1 MQVFRESKELK
12 RCLDSRTAVTVG
24 TFDGIH
30 LGHRKLIG
38 YLNDQAQK
46 RDLKSVVVTFE
57 PHPIYVLRPDL
68 PLQRIVL
75 PEEKIER
82 LSKFGL
88 DYLLVLNFNK
98 KLANFTATQ
107 FFAEILVGDLD
118 SGFVALGYNH
128 TFGKNREG
136 NFEFLKGIISEYDC
150 DVSAVEPAIF
160 ENEPVSSSRIR
171 RSLTEGRIEKANRML
186 EEGFTLPGRIVHG
199 RGLGHK
205 LGYPTINVKVS
216 AGKIIPRAGVY
227 AVTAEIEGNE
237 ILGMMYIHPKPELC
251 DLEINLFNFEG
262 EVYDQDTIVR
272 PRVFTRE
279 AIKFDSLEDLSARL
293 AKDEAEI
300 KRYFG
305 IS

>member
-118 SGFVALGYNH
+118 SGFVALG
-128 TFGKNREG
+128 
-136 NFEFLKGIISEYDC
+136 
-150 DVSAVEPAIF
+150 
-160 ENEPVSSSRIR
+160 
-171 RSLTEGRIEKANRML
+171 
-186 EEGFTLPGRIVHG
+186 
-199 RGLGHK
+199 
-205 LGYPTINVKVS
+205 
-216 AGKIIPRAGVY
+216 
-227 AVTAEIEGNE
+227 
-237 ILGMMYIHPKPELC
+237 
-251 DLEINLFNFEG
+251 
-262 EVYDQDTIVR
+262 
-272 PRVFTRE
+272 
-279 AIKFDSLEDLSARL
+279 
-293 AKDEAEI
+293 
-300 KRYFG
+300 
-305 IS
+305 